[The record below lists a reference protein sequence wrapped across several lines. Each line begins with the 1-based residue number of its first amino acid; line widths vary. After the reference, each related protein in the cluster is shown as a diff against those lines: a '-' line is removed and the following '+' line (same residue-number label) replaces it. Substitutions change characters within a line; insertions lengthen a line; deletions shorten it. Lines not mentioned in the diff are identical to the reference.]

1 MTSAESA
8 LPNAVVRIPLD
19 QDGWNGL
26 PKSRQALMQL
36 DAAIGVT
43 EICAIFYSTDA
54 AGALRQMQSF
64 ARDVI
69 QAVT

>member
-36 DAAIGVT
+36 EPGDPGVCTSAIRQKIMRGICPAA
-43 EICAIFYSTDA
+43 SL
-54 AGALRQMQSF
+54 AG
-64 ARDVI
+64 
-69 QAVT
+69 